1 LCSPPS
7 SGLAGGV
14 QAGTDSAGAG
24 AGAGFFG
31 AAFRF
36 GAAFLA
42 AFAGAFLAAFFAD
55 FLAADLTVFFFLR
68 AGAAFFL
75 LDFFF
80 AFDFF
85 AMIDPPDRAANK
97 ENLIG
102 PKGSPKRTG
111 FTHKHERAPV

>member
-1 LCSPPS
+1 
-7 SGLAGGV
+7 
-14 QAGTDSAGAG
+14 
-24 AGAGFFG
+24 
-31 AAFRF
+31 
-36 GAAFLA
+36 FLA
-42 AFAGAFLAAFFAD
+42 AFAGAFLAAFLAAFFAGFFAAD
-55 FLAADLTVFFFLR
+55 FSVFFFLR

-102 PKGSPKRTG
+102 PMGTG
-111 FTHKHERAPV
+111 FTHNTSEPPSSSRLHPGAVPSAARAPEARAGMVRR

>member
-1 LCSPPS
+1 
-7 SGLAGGV
+7 
-14 QAGTDSAGAG
+14 
-24 AGAGFFG
+24 
-31 AAFRF
+31 
-36 GAAFLA
+36 LA
-42 AFAGAFLAAFFAD
+42 AGFLAAFFAV
-55 FLAADLTVFFFLR
+55 FFAADLSVFFFLR

-102 PKGSPKRTG
+102 PKGSPERSPERTG
-111 FTHKHERAPV
+111 FTHKYERAPV